1 MSINPM
7 YHQNGQHLERELDW
21 IQQAKDDPQK
31 FAPLYKKYYE
41 MIFRYI
47 YQRMDDKE
55 TSFDVTSQVFIKAM
69 NNIQRY
75 EYRGVPFSSWLFR
88 IAKSELAQYYRNEKG
103 SIQTVNVETVQ
114 LIEIIHEFDQEN
126 DELNLEK
133 LKNALLRLKEKE
145 LQMIEMRFFESRS
158 FKEIGEILEM
168 TENNAKV
175 TCFRALEK
183 LKRYFI
189 N

>member
-55 TSFDVTSQVFIKAM
+55 TSYDVTSQVFIKAM
-69 NNIQRY
+69 NSLHRY
-75 EYRGVPFSSWLFR
+75 EYRGLPFSSWLFR
-88 IAKSELAQYYRNEKG
+88 IAKSELSQFFRETKVNR
-103 SIQTVNVETVQ
+103 TVNVETIQ
-114 LIEIIHEFDQEN
+114 LMEIISEIDEEEN
-126 DELNLEK
+126 ELNQEK
-133 LKNALLRLKEKE
+133 LKLALQKLKERE
-145 LQMIEMRFFESRS
+145 LVLIEMRFFESRS
-158 FKEIGEILEM
+158 FKEIGEILDM

-175 TCFRALEK
+175 ACFRALEK